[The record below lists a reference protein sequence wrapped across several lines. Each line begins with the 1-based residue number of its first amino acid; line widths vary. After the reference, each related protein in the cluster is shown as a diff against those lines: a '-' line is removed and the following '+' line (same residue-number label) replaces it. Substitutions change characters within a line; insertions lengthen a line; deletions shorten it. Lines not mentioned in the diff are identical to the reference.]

1 MDVSVSRST
10 TMNDKTH
17 YSLIAVIASEIN
29 HGGTS
34 FHFEKTDGAVAK
46 VVTFFDY
53 FLARPCM

>member
-1 MDVSVSRST
+1 
-10 TMNDKTH
+10 MNDKTH

-34 FHFEKTDGAVAK
+34 FHFEKTDGAVAT

>member
-1 MDVSVSRST
+1 M
-10 TMNDKTH
+10 MNDKTH

-29 HGGTS
+29 HVGTS
-34 FHFEKTDGAVAK
+34 VHFEKTDGAVAK